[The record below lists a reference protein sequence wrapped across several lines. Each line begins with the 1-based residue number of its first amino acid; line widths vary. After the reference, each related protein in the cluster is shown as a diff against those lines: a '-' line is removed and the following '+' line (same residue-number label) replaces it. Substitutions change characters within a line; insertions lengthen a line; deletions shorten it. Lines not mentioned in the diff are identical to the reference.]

1 MSTTY
6 TRQGASLLDKVA
18 GEREIWFRLMT
29 RDVDSHGTIIE
40 PGGVDLS
47 RYLLN
52 PLFLWMHQSGCEDG
66 AVPDPSVVIG
76 QCVAHDQTRE
86 YLDLCIKFDTDELAS
101 ACYEKA
107 KGGYLRGTS
116 IDADVL
122 EKAETVIQG
131 QAVKVLT
138 RTRLNEASLVILPSN
153 PGAVKLTRQSALR
166 ALRSMEKKTMNRED
180 LMKALNLSEGGSR
193 EDAEK
198 ALLKYLVETSDA
210 PDARKAMADALDS
223 AFPEQAPD
231 EAPVVAKRE
240 GEGADESKDKD
251 AEIEALRSANEEM
264 GKALERAKRGMVQA
278 KDEAKDAVKREAKI
292 QSDVQRWAAEGRIDK
307 DESESWA
314 AKHRAGKAERVVRMI
329 PAGAFTCGRIAD
341 EGAPVSPADVP
352 AKPERVTRSVAK
364 TLVSEASAMDK
375 NGTAHASAPTVGAS
389 KSEAKAL
396 IEQARARV

>member
-18 GEREIWFRLMT
+18 GERQLWFRVMT
-29 RDVDSHGTIIE
+29 RDVDTFGTIIE
-40 PGGVDLS
+40 PGGCDLS
-47 RYLLN
+47 RYKLN
-52 PLFLWMHQSGCEDG
+52 PLFLWMHQSGDDG
-66 AVPDPSVVIG
+66 TAPGPEVAIG
-76 QCVAHDQTRE
+76 QAVDFDQTDDH
-86 YLDLCIKFDTDELAS
+86 LDLLIQFDTDELAD
-101 ACYEKA
+101 ACYQKA

-116 IDADVL
+116 ICGDVL
-122 EKAETVIQG
+122 EKEPRVING
-131 QAVKVLT
+131 KKVVVHT
-138 RTRLNEASLVILPSN
+138 RTLLDEVSLVILPSN

-166 ALRSMEKKTMNRED
+166 ALRSMEKKTMNCED

-210 PDARKAMADALDS
+210 PDARKAMAEALDS
-223 AFPEQAPD
+223 VFPEKAPD

-278 KDEAKDAVKREAKI
+278 KDEAKDAVKREARI
-292 QSDVQRWAAEGRIDK
+292 QSDVQRWAAEGRIDP
-307 DESESWA
+307 DQTESWA
-314 AKHRAGKAERVVRMI
+314 AKHRLGKAERVVRMI
-329 PAGAFTCGRIAD
+329 PAGAFTCGRVVD
-341 EGAPVSPADVP
+341 QGAPVAREDVP

-375 NGTAHASAPTVGAS
+375 NGNAHASAPTVGETRSVA
-389 KSEAKAL
+389 KSL
-396 IEQARARV
+396 IEQARGARV